1 MIALTEFD
9 RLEASAL
16 WRPEGDTQ
24 RVEVIVSVGEATLTL
39 SDIKGRVL
47 THWSLPAVIR
57 VSPPANAL
65 SPLPPHLTPM
75 NRSKSTMN

>member
-16 WRPEGDTQ
+16 WRPEGDSQ

-39 SDIKGRVL
+39 SDITGRAL
-47 THWSLPAVIR
+47 THWSLPAV
-57 VSPPANAL
+57 AL
-65 SPLPPHLTPM
+65 SPLPRPLTQM
-75 NRSKSTMN
+75 NRSRSTMS